1 MMRKFKTIAHHT
13 AAVSVTGLFLLP
25 LLWMVVMSLRDPA
38 LPPPRTIAWWPS
50 DPHWRNYVDI
60 FNIVPLGRYVW
71 NSVLIII
78 VALPVTVIT
87 ASWAG
92 FGMSQLPYR
101 PRRVLF
107 LLSAVMLMIPGTAV
121 WIFRFQILQ
130 ILGLID
136 SLWAL
141 IIPAFAAS
149 SPLFVLLY
157 YWSYRQIPVSI
168 FESARL
174 DGGNAFTLWRQ
185 MAQPLARPTTV
196 GVTILAFVLYWND
209 FVTPVL
215 YIYDTDLYT
224 LPIGLQILNQF
235 ESDSWPYLMAGS
247 VVTIIPIILLFIL
260 LQRHFLNNLSLSNL
274 FDRN

>member
-1 MMRKFKTIAHHT
+1 MESKLKTIAHHT
-13 AAVSVTGLFLLP
+13 AAFSVTLLFLLP
-25 LLWMVVMSLRDPA
+25 LLWMVVMSLRNPA
-38 LPPPRTIAWWPS
+38 LPPPRTIEWWPS
-50 DPHWRNYVDI
+50 DPHWSNYSDI
-60 FNIVPLGRYVW
+60 FNILPLARYIG
-71 NSVLIII
+71 NSFLLIA
-78 VALPVTVIT
+78 VALPVTVLT

-92 FGMSQLPYR
+92 FGMSQLPHK
-101 PRRVLF
+101 PRRFLF
-107 LLSAVMLMIPGTAV
+107 LLSAVMLMVPGTAV

-130 ILGLID
+130 TFGLID

-157 YWSYRQIPVSI
+157 YWSYRQIPANI

-174 DGGNAFTLWRQ
+174 DGGSAFTLWRR

-196 GVTILAFVLYWND
+196 GVTILTFVLYWND

-215 YIYDTDLYT
+215 YIYNTDLYT
-224 LPIGLQILNQF
+224 MPIGLQILKQY

-247 VVTIIPIILLFIL
+247 VVTIVPIILLFIL
-260 LQRHFLNNLSLSNL
+260 LQRSFLNNLSLATL
-274 FDRN
+274 FERN

>member
-1 MMRKFKTIAHHT
+1 MKIKLKSIAHHI
-13 AAVSVTGLFLLP
+13 AAISVTLLFLLP

-38 LPPPRTIAWWPS
+38 LPPPRTIEWWPS
-50 DPHWRNYVDI
+50 DPHWSNYADVFDMLPMARY
-60 FNIVPLGRYVW
+60 IV
-71 NSVLIII
+71 NSILVII

-92 FGMSQLPYR
+92 FGMSQLPTK
-101 PRRVLF
+101 PRRFLF

-130 ILGLID
+130 MLGLID

-157 YWSYRQIPVSI
+157 YWSYRQIPVNI

-174 DGGNAFTLWRQ
+174 DGSNAFTLWRR

-224 LPIGLQILNQF
+224 LPIGLQILKQF

-247 VVTIIPIILLFIL
+247 VITIVPIILLFIL
-260 LQRHFLNNLSLSNL
+260 LQRSFLNNLSLSNL